1 MLVPP
6 NRGALDDT
14 KQVSVAGWRSDI
26 RRWSHIWHNEFGGFG
41 ELHWTSQ
48 DVVDGVTVLYG
59 FIHEFKQETDDPTE
73 HIVMCEMHDQDNFK
87 YTIRSFRKGL
97 TEIVSN
103 RIRIG
108 KELNTL
114 LDKQVAK
121 AISFNELLK
130 L

>member
-1 MLVPP
+1 
-6 NRGALDDT
+6 
-14 KQVSVAGWRSDI
+14 
-26 RRWSHIWHNEFGGFG
+26 
-41 ELHWTSQ
+41 
-48 DVVDGVTVLYG
+48 
-59 FIHEFKQETDDPTE
+59 
-73 HIVMCEMHDQDNFK
+73 VMCEMHDQDNFK